1 MEALKALVNYILKK
15 EQKKNVGYLTG
26 RVGVENFILDDEPE
40 PLPLLL
46 VAFGPVQVAAHGGV
60 LSVGGDLRKAV
71 GEGRGGSEAK
81 YSLLAD
87 EREAAFP

>member
-1 MEALKALVNYILKK
+1 MKFELFFFKKALVAPT
-15 EQKKNVGYLTG
+15 GYLTG
-26 RVGVENFILDDEPE
+26 GVGVENFILDDKPE

-60 LSVGGDLRKAV
+60 LSVGRDLHQATG
-71 GEGRGGSEAK
+71 GESQAK

-87 EREAAFP
+87 

>member
-15 EQKKNVGYLTG
+15 EQKKNGGYLTG

-46 VAFGPVQVAAHGGV
+46 VAFGPVQVAAHG
-60 LSVGGDLRKAV
+60 
-71 GEGRGGSEAK
+71 
-81 YSLLAD
+81 
-87 EREAAFP
+87 